1 MDASNRAARNAESGE
16 TGVKETRVRLDFRAP
31 PLRNRDFVSQK
42 SSLTPVSPLT
52 AALAVFVAAAA
63 LSCAQLAPTSRPAP
77 IVERTARASPQ
88 IAPAQPPAPPA
99 STPEV
104 SVVPLA
110 PAPEIGSESAKAAP
124 PAELA
129 MKRPPV
135 ATSDAVALILP
146 LDVPAYARAAEAV
159 RAGFMAAAEKAGEQA
174 KVVVISHKEDGVLE
188 AFDQARARGVRA
200 VVGPLLR
207 DDLKTLALA
216 DPEIPWTIALNQLED
231 RTPLPTAVYS
241 FALAVES
248 DARVLTRLAQFESMH
263 AIDVISGD
271 APLMKRFAAAFAAEW
286 IAGGGR
292 TPADLRF
299 DPAPDSLT
307 QLRRNLI
314 RASPDAVLLAV
325 DGNQAALVKSFVGPI
340 RAYASGLLFD
350 RPDPAVVRDLN
361 DVRVVDLPWIVT
373 PDAPPFAAYPR
384 PDFSSAPLDRLYA
397 LGIDAFRISQAFAP
411 DPPTQFELDGATGHV
426 ELNSAHI
433 FVREGQ
439 LAVYRDGQ
447 LVPLDTAP
455 H

>member
-1 MDASNRAARNAESGE
+1 MDASNSAAR
-16 TGVKETRVRLDFRAP
+16 GVRQDFRVTKPRLWGSGGKSRLP
-31 PLRNRDFVSQK
+31 PFSV
-42 SSLTPVSPLT
+42 
-52 AALAVFVAAAA
+52 ALGVFFAAAA
-63 LSCAQLAPTSRPAP
+63 LSCAQLAPTSRHAP
-77 IVERTARASPQ
+77 IVERTARPPPQ
-88 IAPAQPPAPPA
+88 TAPAQAPPA

-104 SVVPLA
+104 SVVPL
-110 PAPEIGSESAKAAP
+110 PPPPDVEPESAQ
-124 PAELA
+124 PATLA
-129 MKRPPV
+129 EPRMKGPPV
-135 ATSDAVALILP
+135 ATSDAVALVLP

-174 KVVVISHKEDGVLE
+174 KVVVISHKDDGVLE
-188 AFDQARARGVRA
+188 AFDQARARGVRV

-231 RTPLPTAVYS
+231 RTPLPSTVYS
-241 FALAVES
+241 FALTVES
-248 DARVLTRLAQFESMH
+248 DARVLSRLAQFEGMR

-271 APLMKRFAAAFAAEW
+271 APLMRRFAGAFAAEW
-286 IAGGGR
+286 IASGGR
-292 TPADLRF
+292 APADLRF
-299 DPAPDSLT
+299 DPAPDSLA
-307 QLRRNLI
+307 QLRRNLV

-325 DGNQAALVKSFVGPI
+325 DGNQAALVKSFAGPI

-350 RPDPAVVRDLN
+350 RPDPAGVRDLN

-373 PDAPPFAAYPR
+373 ADAPPFTAYPR
-384 PDFSSAPLDRLYA
+384 GDFSNAPLDRLYA

-411 DPPTQFELDGATGHV
+411 DPPTQFMLEGATGHV
-426 ELNSAHI
+426 ELNPAHV

-447 LVPLDTAP
+447 LVPLDAAP